1 LLDNLKLEEEQFQ
14 QELNQL
20 FPRKYLKKSS
30 LNIDDNRNSPVKSDN
45 NGENDS
51 DTEEQKLKKRL
62 NFHVLVK
69 NTKLF

>member
-1 LLDNLKLEEEQFQ
+1 M
-14 QELNQL
+14 NQL

-30 LNIDDNRNSPVKSDN
+30 LNNIEDNRNSPDKTDN
-45 NGENDS
+45 NNDENS

-69 NTKLF
+69 NTKLFQALLFMDK